1 MAAGVQQLTV
11 AIVGGAET
19 GKSTLIGRMSH
30 SGVPTK
36 TERLTKLRITR
47 QIRLSDTPYH
57 LDLVEVPGQATRS
70 DPRLVTQIMG
80 AQAVVVVYAV
90 DDEGSLD
97 TAVECVMEAR
107 DLLGPRV
114 PLLLLGNKTDLPG
127 RAVVFDQVSAL
138 REYYDI
144 PGVELSAIASVTS
157 IHRAFALLA
166 ACVAQRRSEI
176 LSAGVALADRIGLPP
191 PGPGRASVWAS
202 HSDLLLACGWLMAH
216 DGLDGPEYL
225 IQLVCACVAHAAGIH
240 PIVKKKA
247 RRKKD
252 EGDDSDS
259 CSSSASDDDD
269 EDDAEEKP
277 LLTLET
283 LISEKTKHLFVSLP
297 GADNEP
303 RVGLRDLALAH
314 GSLVDSFTPS
324 SAVPRYPSV

>member
-1 MAAGVQQLTV
+1 MASGVQELTV

-30 SGVPTK
+30 CGVPTPR
-36 TERLTKLRITR
+36 ERLTKLRMTR

-70 DPRLVTQIMG
+70 DPRVVTQIMG

-90 DDEGSLD
+90 DDEDSLD

-114 PLLLLGNKTDLPG
+114 PLLLLGNKTDLPD
-127 RAVVFDQVSAL
+127 RTVVFDQVSAL

-191 PGPGRASVWAS
+191 PGPGRGSVWAS

-225 IQLVCACVAHAAGIH
+225 VQLVCACVAHAAGIH
-240 PIVKKKA
+240 PALKKS
-247 RRKKD
+247 RRVKD

-259 CSSSASDDDD
+259 RSSSGSDDDE
-269 EDDAEEKP
+269 EDDADEKP

-283 LISEKTKHLFVSLP
+283 LISEKTRHLFVALP

-303 RVGLRDLALAH
+303 RVGLRDLTLAQ
-314 GSLVDSFTPS
+314 GSIVDSFTPS